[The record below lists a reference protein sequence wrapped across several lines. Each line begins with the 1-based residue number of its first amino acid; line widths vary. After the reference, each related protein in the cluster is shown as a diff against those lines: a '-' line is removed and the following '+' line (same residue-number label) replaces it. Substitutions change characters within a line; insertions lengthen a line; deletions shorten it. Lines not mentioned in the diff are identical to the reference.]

1 MTTKLFKVSPTRLAT
16 FGECPRRYHLA
27 YLASPRPAR
36 GGPWAHQSLGD
47 SVHLALSR
55 WYELDQQERTF
66 AAPGDLLDGAW
77 IPLGYR
83 DAEQS
88 EEWRAR
94 ARQWVRAYATRQYG
108 QPSPVGCERTVST
121 VDGGLILEGRVDRLD
136 QRGSRLVVVDYK
148 VSRDAPTDDEAR
160 GSQALALYAVAAGRM
175 FKRRCARVELHHIP
189 TGTVVAAEHDAES
202 IGRHLARI
210 HDQAVDIIAATDTL
224 QAGATADEVF
234 PPRPSGLCPSCDYRA
249 QCPDGQTR
257 GPAAEP
263 WAALDRWQ
271 VAA

>member
-1 MTTKLFKVSPTRLAT
+1 MTTKLFKVSPTRLST
-16 FGECPRRYHLA
+16 FAECPRRYHLA
-27 YLASPRPAR
+27 YLTSPRPTR

-55 WYELDQQERTF
+55 WWELDQRGRTF
-66 AAPGDLLDGAW
+66 AAAGDLLDGAW
-77 IPLGYR
+77 IDAGYR
-83 DAEQS
+83 DPEQS
-88 EEWRAR
+88 ETWRAR
-94 ARQWVRAYATRQYG
+94 ARGWVRAYATTQYG
-108 QPSPVGCERTVST
+108 QPPPVGCERTVST

-136 QRGSRLVVVDYK
+136 QRGGRLVVVDYK
-148 VSRDAPTDDEAR
+148 VSREASTEQDAR

-189 TGTVVAAEHDAES
+189 TGTVAAAEHDARS

-210 HDQAVDIIAATDTL
+210 HDQAGDIIAATDTL
-224 QAGATADEVF
+224 QGGAHPDEVF
-234 PPRPSGLCPSCDYRA
+234 PPAPGPLCPSCDYRA
-249 QCPDGQTR
+249 QCLEGQAW